1 MAGVL
6 SFVRGLAGFLFHRQ
20 RNARK
25 LPSSRGRRARA
36 FSRKES
42 GHRRPSNHHIDRDQD
57 EDSCMKRPR
66 TVASPA
72 ESCNMA
78 GRKRRRI
85 ELQQRKRV
93 RLVGSGASVT
103 SQRLEQQKLV
113 GDMLQI
119 DGDCSPSSSVGSS
132 SP

>member
-1 MAGVL
+1 
-6 SFVRGLAGFLFHRQ
+6 
-20 RNARK
+20 
-25 LPSSRGRRARA
+25 
-36 FSRKES
+36 
-42 GHRRPSNHHIDRDQD
+42 
-57 EDSCMKRPR
+57 
-66 TVASPA
+66 
-72 ESCNMA
+72 MA

-119 DGDCSPSSSVGSS
+119 DGDRSPSSSVGSS